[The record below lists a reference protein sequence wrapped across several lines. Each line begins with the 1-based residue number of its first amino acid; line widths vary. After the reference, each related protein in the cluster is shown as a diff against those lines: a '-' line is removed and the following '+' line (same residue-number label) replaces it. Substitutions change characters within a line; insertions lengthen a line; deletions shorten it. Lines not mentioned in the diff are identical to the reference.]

1 MAIYKW
7 ICPSCRSAYILPRR
21 TKHQHNHWRC
31 YSCNKVFH
39 RPREVGTMGM
49 DESFYT
55 PLMKPVPENWVKIV
69 GEYSG
74 PYEFPDPMM
83 MYAERP
89 LHPGRKEFS
98 NPNRKRLRA
107 TVIAEQDGKV
117 LLVRERGSRRYSL
130 PGGGIERGESA
141 MEAGVRELREE
152 TMLTALRAEFL
163 FDHEGTTQYHKVIW
177 ALVQGRVQIQRKE
190 LSDHMWWAGHESV
203 SLLDSA
209 KAILERRAAD
219 MLGTAS

>member
-1 MAIYKW
+1 
-7 ICPSCRSAYILPRR
+7 
-21 TKHQHNHWRC
+21 
-31 YSCNKVFH
+31 
-39 RPREVGTMGM
+39 MGM

-107 TVIAEQDGKV
+107 TVNQDG
-117 LLVRERGSRRYSL
+117 LLHRERGSRRYSL

-152 TMLTALRAEFL
+152 TADCLKAEFL
-163 FDHEGTTQYHKVIW
+163 FDHEGTTQITRLGTGAGKG
-177 ALVQGRVQIQRKE
+177 ADSTKE
-190 LSDHMWWAGHESV
+190 LSDHMWWAGHEG
-203 SLLDSA
+203 LTA
-209 KAILERRAAD
+209 RFGQGNFGKARR
-219 MLGTAS
+219 